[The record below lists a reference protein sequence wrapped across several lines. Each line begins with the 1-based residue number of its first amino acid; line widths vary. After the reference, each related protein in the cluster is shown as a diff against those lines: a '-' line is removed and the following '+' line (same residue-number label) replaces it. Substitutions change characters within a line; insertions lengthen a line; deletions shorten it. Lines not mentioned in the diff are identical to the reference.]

1 MLTEAVGQ
9 VHAIAQV
16 YGLQVGAG
24 GPLRV
29 AHVLQAIAA
38 SVQRTFG
45 CTIHVHASEEAVHWQ
60 MPEADSIPI
69 ALTLNELL
77 TNAIK
82 HGLGQS
88 VRCAA
93 SVQGDRVW
101 VEIVNRGHLPEGFD
115 LARLPGGLSGLGL
128 ARALLPRRSA
138 SLGLQQQGEEVVAR
152 VELRAPSIQRDP
164 SPAAPLLLAEHGA
177 Q

>member
-1 MLTEAVGQ
+1 
-9 VHAIAQV
+9 
-16 YGLQVGAG
+16 
-24 GPLRV
+24 V

-45 CTIHVHASEEAVHWQ
+45 RSIQVSTSDEAGRWL
-60 MPEADSIPI
+60 MPEAESIPI

-82 HGLGQS
+82 HGS
-88 VRCAA
+88 
-93 SVQGDRVW
+93 GDRPALRSGVDDD
-101 VEIVNRGHLPEGFD
+101 VVKVAIANRGRLPPGFD
-115 LARLPGGLSGLGL
+115 LARVPGGLSGLGL

-138 SLGLQQQGEEVVAR
+138 TLALEQQGDEVVAR
-152 VELRAPSIQRDP
+152 VSCDRPAWCATRPR
-164 SPAAPLLLAEHGA
+164 PAAPALLAS